1 MPPARYLRFEI
12 TGDLSLASLFLM
24 APFLSGL
31 GIPAEALGIVI
42 AADAIP
48 DLFKGV
54 LNVTGHM
61 ASAVIVARHVPADAL
76 VETEPVGAGAHG

>member
-1 MPPARYLRFEI
+1 
-12 TGDLSLASLFLM
+12 M
-24 APFLSGL
+24 APFLTGL

-61 ASAVIVARHVPADAL
+61 ASATIVARHVPAEA
-76 VETEPVGAGAHG
+76 TEVQQVGATVKAAV